1 VKGKSMQFKD
11 AAFKILKSSATP
23 LHYDA
28 ITDQAIKAGLLE
40 TTGQTPHATMGAL
53 LYTDTLNANSRFRR
67 GDQKGTFALK
77 ITAPA
82 GIDQQIEAIQ
92 KKVRQD
98 LHTHLLNMPPQK
110 FEELIRSLLEEMGFE
125 KTETTQYVND
135 KGIDVRGILKP
146 NNLSAM
152 KVVIQAKRWT
162 NNVGSVPVRNLRGSL
177 RMVDGEQGIIVTPS
191 DFTPEAKAEAQ
202 SEGKMPITLINGNQ
216 LIDLLFQYQVGVK
229 QEERIIHSIDT
240 EYWTEVLGVSF
251 EEPAIEPA
259 KVGKAKVEFPLT
271 IQALHRGKTYKGELL
286 DMDGKVRLNGKEY
299 TTPSGAAKAIATDW
313 KEANG
318 WKFWK
323 YENLESEEWEYISN
337 LREG

>member
-1 VKGKSMQFKD
+1 MQFKD
-11 AAFKILKSSATP
+11 AAFEILKSSDTP
-23 LHYDA
+23 LHYNI
-28 ITDQAIKAGLLE
+28 ITDKAIKMGLLE

-53 LYTDTLNANSRFRR
+53 LYTDTLNTNSRFRR

-77 ITAPA
+77 VTAPT
-82 GIDQQIEAIQ
+82 GIEQQIGAIQ

-98 LHTHLLNMPPQK
+98 LRKHLLGMPPQK

-125 KTETTQYVND
+125 ETEATQFVND
-135 KGIDVRGILKP
+135 KGIDVRGILKT
-146 NNLSAM
+146 NQLTAM

-191 DFTPEAKAEAQ
+191 DFTPDAKAEAQ

-216 LIDLLFQYQVGVK
+216 LIDLLFQYKVGVK

-240 EYWTEVLGVSF
+240 EYWAEVLGISLD
-251 EEPAIEPA
+251 EPVTTETKKTSKSKVKFPLAIEA
-259 KVGKAKVEFPLT
+259 R
-271 IQALHRGKTYKGELL
+271 HRGQTYSGELL
-286 DMDGKVRLNGKEY
+286 DMDGNVRWNGQKY
-299 TTPSGAAKAIATDW
+299 VTPSTAAKAIVIDW
-313 KEANG
+313 KEVNG

-323 YENLESEEWEYISN
+323 YENPESEVWEYISN
-337 LREG
+337 LRDD

>member
-1 VKGKSMQFKD
+1 MQFKD
-11 AAFKILKSSATP
+11 AAYEILKSSGVP
-23 LHYDA
+23 LHYNV
-28 ITDQAIKAGLLE
+28 ITDKAVKAGLLE

-77 ITAPA
+77 ATAPT
-82 GIDQQIEAIQ
+82 GIEQQIEAIQ

-98 LHTHLLNMPPQK
+98 LRKHLLNMPPQK

-125 KTETTQYVND
+125 ETETTQYVND
-135 KGIDVRGILKP
+135 KGVDVRGILKT
-146 NNLSAM
+146 NQLTTM

-191 DFTPEAKAEAQ
+191 DFTLDAKAEAQ

-216 LIDLLFQYQVGVK
+216 LIELLFQYKVGVK

-240 EYWTEVLGVSF
+240 EYWTEVLGISL
-251 EEPAIEPA
+251 EESETTEIKKIGKSKIKFPLAIEA
-259 KVGKAKVEFPLT
+259 HYKGKSFT
-271 IQALHRGKTYKGELL
+271 GELL
-286 DMDGKVRLNGKEY
+286 DTQGSVRWNGQDY
-299 TTPSGAAKAIATDW
+299 ITPSTAAKAIATDW
-313 KEANG
+313 KQVNG

-323 YENLESEEWEYISN
+323 YENPECEVWEYISN
-337 LREG
+337 LRED